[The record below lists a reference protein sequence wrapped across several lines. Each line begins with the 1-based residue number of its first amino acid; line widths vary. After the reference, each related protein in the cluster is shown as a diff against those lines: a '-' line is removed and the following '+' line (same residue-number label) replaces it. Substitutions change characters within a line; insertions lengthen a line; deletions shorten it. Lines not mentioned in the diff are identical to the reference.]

1 MPTTITLKIKDE
13 QGNVTNQQHSIE
25 DIDLGQFQE
34 LMSILKN
41 IITELKNED
50 SLKEFISDVFGNDFN
65 PDEADPEQLV
75 KDMDMQ
81 FVTKA
86 VNSFE
91 SLAVKMPEQAYKLLS
106 ILSGIE
112 LATIKKQK
120 LLDALDIYDA
130 IIEENDIERLVKRI
144 KKSLGVTVAKVKF
157 LNLVKKA
164 TQQ

>member
-34 LMSILKN
+34 IMSILKN
-41 IITELKNED
+41 IITELKDED
-50 SLKEFISDVFGNDFN
+50 SLKEFISEVFGNDFN

-75 KDMDMQ
+75 KDLDMQ
-81 FVTKA
+81 FVMKA

-106 ILSGIE
+106 VLSGIE